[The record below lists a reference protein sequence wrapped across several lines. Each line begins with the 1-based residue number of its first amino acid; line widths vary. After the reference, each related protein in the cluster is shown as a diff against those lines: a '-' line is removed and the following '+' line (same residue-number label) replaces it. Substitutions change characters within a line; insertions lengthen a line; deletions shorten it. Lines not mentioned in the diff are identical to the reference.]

1 MGSDVK
7 SMGIFLVKRVWQSL
21 YAALFVASLLSG
33 AGAFGT
39 KDLSHTN
46 IDWYFVVASFVGG
59 LIFPFLAIWQS
70 RWKNLTPVPG
80 PSFTR
85 GPRASWRGDPFQWLR
100 ICNLSMCG
108 GFVGALLGLQ
118 RATGQN
124 AMYIFWIGSLALG
137 FVAGDL
143 IVRRVFR
150 NDIN

>member
-1 MGSDVK
+1 
-7 SMGIFLVKRVWQSL
+7 VKRAWPLL
-21 YAALFVASLLSG
+21 YASLLAVSLLSG
-33 AGAFGT
+33 AGVFGT

-46 IDWYFVVASFVGG
+46 IDWYFVVVSFVGG

-70 RWKNLTPVPG
+70 RSKKLTPVPG

-85 GPRASWRGDPFQWLR
+85 GPRGSWWSDPFQWLR

-108 GFVGALLGLQ
+108 WFAGALLGL
-118 RATGQN
+118 REATGQS
-124 AMYIFWIGSLALG
+124 AMYVFWIGSLALG
-137 FVAGDL
+137 FVAGDV